1 MTLPPRRK
9 PRWKHQYRIIPT
21 RAPLIDLFERTDLT
35 ERKKR
40 ALWALQVRVNPRLLQ
55 EAGQLS
61 CIRPGD
67 LLHGPHASIVL
78 GAFTHSRNPS
88 RFSNGSFGIY
98 YATQSQLTAIHET
111 VHHKQRYA
119 RERGVRAQ
127 DFHMRVWVG
136 EVLQACYDVR
146 DARYA
151 ALHAADDYTASQAFT
166 RTLLG
171 ADPDAYGIL
180 YHSARHAGGS
190 CLAALRP
197 VTVSLP
203 RQGAHLVYRW
213 DGARITQVVEQSAP
227 LVVFGAAQD

>member
-1 MTLPPRRK
+1 MNPPPRQK

-21 RAPLIDLFERTDLT
+21 RVPLVDLFERTDLD

-55 EAGQLS
+55 ETGRLS

-67 LLHGPHASIVL
+67 MLHGPHASIVL
-78 GAFTHSRNPS
+78 GAFTHTRNPS

-98 YATQSQLTAIHET
+98 YAAQSQLTAIHET

-127 DFHMRVWVG
+127 DFHMRAWVG
-136 EVLQACYDVR
+136 EIRQGCYDVR
-146 DARYA
+146 GDEYA
-151 ALHAADDYTASQAFT
+151 QLHAADDYSASQAFT
-166 RTLLG
+166 RALLA
-171 ADPDAYGIL
+171 ADADAYGIL
-180 YHSARHAGGS
+180 YRSVRHPGGH

-227 LVVFGAAQD
+227 LVVF